1 MSLQVHDI
9 EFASSLDIIVTQT
22 LPELSK
28 YVAEGK
34 AKHIGVTGY
43 PVSVLKECIEKSNI
57 NIACVLSYS
66 RLTLIDDTLLEYIP
80 FFKVRKFVRVVTPN
94 LMTDDFVNH
103 WFVET
108 RDRCN

>member
-1 MSLQVHDI
+1 MNVKLRLNLQIHDI
-9 EFASSLDIIVTQT
+9 EFAPSLDIIITQT

-28 YVAEGK
+28 HVAEDK
-34 AKHIGVTGY
+34 ARHIGITGY

-80 FFKVRKFVRVVTPN
+80 FFKVGNFVPIA
-94 LMTDDFVNH
+94 
-103 WFVET
+103 
-108 RDRCN
+108 

>member
-9 EFASSLDIIVTQT
+9 EFAPSLDIIITQT

-34 AKHIGVTGY
+34 ARHIGITGY

-66 RLTLIDDTLLEYIP
+66 RLTLIDETLLEYIP
-80 FFKVRKFVRVVTPN
+80 FFKVRKFVRVARFN
-94 LMTDDFVNH
+94 DDFINY
-103 WFVET
+103 
-108 RDRCN
+108 C